1 MSRSRV
7 RKRDKQTPRLHA
19 RNLVKRMW
27 CGVGRARAQLYPA
40 PLRPGA
46 MQRKHGEIIVA
57 RFGADRA
64 KLRARRIGLTT
75 MDALSA
81 AMTKISTTATPKRA
95 TPASYE
101 DALVELE
108 RLVATMEAGQL
119 PLDQLLGS
127 YQRGAEL
134 LGYCRSR
141 LQAVESQVKLLEDGE
156 LKVWEGS

>member
-1 MSRSRV
+1 
-7 RKRDKQTPRLHA
+7 
-19 RNLVKRMW
+19 
-27 CGVGRARAQLYPA
+27 
-40 PLRPGA
+40 
-46 MQRKHGEIIVA
+46 
-57 RFGADRA
+57 
-64 KLRARRIGLTT
+64 
-75 MDALSA
+75 
-81 AMTKISTTATPKRA
+81 MTKISTTGAPKRA

>member
-1 MSRSRV
+1 
-7 RKRDKQTPRLHA
+7 
-19 RNLVKRMW
+19 
-27 CGVGRARAQLYPA
+27 
-40 PLRPGA
+40 
-46 MQRKHGEIIVA
+46 MQ
-57 RFGADRA
+57 
-64 KLRARRIGLTT
+64 
-75 MDALSA
+75 ALSA
-81 AMTKISTTATPKRA
+81 YMTKISTTAVPKRA